1 MWKSKVDNL
10 TAQLLGA
17 EEMLEDKEAD
27 LRKSLENNKT
37 MASELETVPLLK
49 QQVSITFGKL
59 IFYTYSGLKRAF
71 VPWLNEVFFYLL
83 KI

>member
-1 MWKSKVDNL
+1 MWKSKIDNL

-49 QQVSITFGKL
+49 QQVSITFGKHIL
-59 IFYTYSGLKRAF
+59 HTLSGLKKGRAF
-71 VPWLNEVFFYLL
+71 VLWLNEVFFTY
-83 KI
+83 

>member
-49 QQVSITFGKL
+49 QQVSITFSKQ
-59 IFYTYSGLKRAF
+59 RAF
-71 VPWLNEVFFYLL
+71 VLWLNEGFFHLL
-83 KI
+83 KS